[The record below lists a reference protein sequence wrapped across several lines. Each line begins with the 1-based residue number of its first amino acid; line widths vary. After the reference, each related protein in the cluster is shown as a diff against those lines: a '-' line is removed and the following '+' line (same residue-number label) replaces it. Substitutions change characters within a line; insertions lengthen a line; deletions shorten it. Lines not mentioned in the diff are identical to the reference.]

1 MPLLQVCIIGTAW
14 FVLRVALAAG
24 DYNWRRYAPAFIL
37 LVCGIVA
44 YVTVAILSPGYVI
57 TTAFQRYV
65 PLTVFVHAV
74 PFALATTICFDL
86 TRRLWR
92 NIASAGRP
100 HRGFIQAEAAIPCLV
115 GGLIT
120 LFLVGYWSMVQATYA
135 VRLPGNRFAFLQQL
149 RKPPFKGAT
158 FVANTYAAPIA
169 TMTGNWAYFDP
180 LALHDQ
186 VRVTDNGYALSRDR
200 RYLWFADRDT
210 NPAYLWPQY
219 FLCTAPEDLRA
230 AVPRADKA
238 ARLPMGECSDYGAVE
253 LARSGKPSIFH
264 FREVASAIKDADQWS
279 ILAVDWHTPP
289 YLHRI
294 GAGPWFVKAS
304 ARPTPD
310 SIHIDA
316 LYRLSE
322 DEADK
327 GAAQVR
333 LRLYQVGCSAT
344 ISRKLLATMPE
355 FPELTVPSSFEGI
368 LQVGVEASDSPG
380 QGAEY
385 FSKPLVIGAA
395 PLPRYCER
403 ALSRKTAI
411 LPSEMLQTDQPKATP
426 Q

>member
-1 MPLLQVCIIGTAW
+1 
-14 FVLRVALAAG
+14 
-24 DYNWRRYAPAFIL
+24 
-37 LVCGIVA
+37 
-44 YVTVAILSPGYVI
+44 
-57 TTAFQRYV
+57 
-65 PLTVFVHAV
+65 
-74 PFALATTICFDL
+74 
-86 TRRLWR
+86 
-92 NIASAGRP
+92 
-100 HRGFIQAEAAIPCLV
+100 
-115 GGLIT
+115 
-120 LFLVGYWSMVQATYA
+120 MVQATYA

-180 LALHDQ
+180 LALHDEIT
-186 VRVTDNGYALSRDR
+186 VTDNGYALSRDR

-264 FREVASAIKDADQWS
+264 FREVASAAKEKDQWS

-304 ARPTPD
+304 ATPTPD
-310 SIHIDA
+310 SIRIDA
-316 LYRLSE
+316 LYRLSN
-322 DEADK
+322 DDADK
-327 GAAQVR
+327 GAVQVR
-333 LRLYQVGCSAT
+333 LRLYQVGCNAT
-344 ISRKLLATMPE
+344 ISRRVFATTMGSPS
-355 FPELTVPSSFEGI
+355 LSLPSSFEGVVQ
-368 LQVGVEASDSPG
+368 LGVKPSDSHG
-380 QGAEY
+380 QGAE
-385 FSKPLVIGAA
+385 FLSNPVVVGAA
-395 PLPRYCER
+395 RLPRYCER
-403 ALSRKTAI
+403 ALSREAVI
-411 LPSEMLQTDQPKATP
+411 LPSAMLDDQKKANP